1 MGSRAAGR
9 RYAKAIIELAQEE
22 NLEDKVLNDF
32 TLIHSTIDENKDLKL
47 MLSSP
52 LIKVIKKQSVL
63 LEVFK
68 SVQPL
73 VQKLIKTL
81 ATNNRIAILEEI
93 SEEYISL
100 YNTQRHIQYASVIT
114 AAEMTK
120 EIEEKVQN
128 KIKEITGYTA
138 NLTNQVDESILGG
151 FVLRLKDL
159 QFDASVSTSLNRFKR
174 QLL

>member
-22 NLEDKVLNDF
+22 NLEDRVLNDF
-32 TLIHSTIDENKDLKL
+32 VLVRTTIEDNKDLKL

-52 LIKVIKKQSVL
+52 LIEVAKKQSVL

-73 VQKLIKTL
+73 VQKLIKAL
-81 ATNNRIAILEEI
+81 ATNNRIAILLEI

-100 YNTQRHIQYASVIT
+100 YNTQHHIQYASVIT
-114 AAEMTK
+114 AAKMTK

-138 NLTNQVDESILGG
+138 SLTNQVDESILGG
-151 FVLRLKDL
+151 FILRLKDL

>member
-1 MGSRAAGR
+1 MGSKAAGR

-22 NLEDKVLNDF
+22 NLEDKVLGDF

-52 LIKVIKKQSVL
+52 LIEVIKKQSVL

-81 ATNNRIAILEEI
+81 AINNRISILEEI

-100 YNTQRHIQYASVIT
+100 YNTQHHIQYASVIT
-114 AAEMTK
+114 AAKMTK
-120 EIEEKVQN
+120 DIEEKVQN

>member
-22 NLEDKVLNDF
+22 NLEDKVLGDF

-52 LIKVIKKQSVL
+52 LIEVIKKQSVL

-151 FVLRLKDL
+151 FVLKLKDL

>member
-22 NLEDKVLNDF
+22 NLEDKVLGDF
-32 TLIHSTIDENKDLKL
+32 TLIHSIIDENKDLKL

-52 LIKVIKKQSVL
+52 LIEVIKKQSVL

-81 ATNNRIAILEEI
+81 AINNRISILEEI

-114 AAEMTK
+114 AAKMTK
-120 EIEEKVQN
+120 DIEEKVQN

>member
-52 LIKVIKKQSVL
+52 LIEVIKKQSVL

-81 ATNNRIAILEEI
+81 ATNNRVAILEEI

-100 YNTQRHIQYASVIT
+100 YNTQHHIQYASVVT
-114 AAEMTK
+114 AVEMTK
-120 EIEEKVQN
+120 DIEEKVQK

>member
-32 TLIHSTIDENKDLKL
+32 TLIHSTIDESKDLKL

-81 ATNNRIAILEEI
+81 ATNNRIAILDEI

-100 YNTQRHIQYASVIT
+100 YNTQRHIQYASVVT

-120 EIEEKVQN
+120 DIEEKVQS

>member
-22 NLEDKVLNDF
+22 NLEDKVLSDF
-32 TLIHSTIDENKDLKL
+32 TLIHSTIDESKDLKL

-81 ATNNRIAILEEI
+81 ATNNRIAILDEI

-100 YNTQRHIQYASVIT
+100 YNTQRHIQYASVVT

-120 EIEEKVQN
+120 DIEEKVQN

>member
-22 NLEDKVLNDF
+22 NLEDKVLDDF
-32 TLIHSTIDENKDLKL
+32 KLIHSTIDENKDLKL

-52 LIKVIKKQSVL
+52 LIEVTKKQSVL

-81 ATNNRIAILEEI
+81 AINNRIAILEEI

-114 AAEMTK
+114 AAKMTK

>member
-32 TLIHSTIDENKDLKL
+32 TLIHSTIDESKDLKL

-81 ATNNRIAILEEI
+81 ATNNRIAILDEI

-100 YNTQRHIQYASVIT
+100 YNTQRHIQYASVVT

-120 EIEEKVQN
+120 DIEEKVQN

>member
-22 NLEDKVLNDF
+22 NLEDKVLGDF

-52 LIKVIKKQSVL
+52 LIEVIKKQSVL

-81 ATNNRIAILEEI
+81 AINNRISILEEI

-100 YNTQRHIQYASVIT
+100 YNTQHHIQYASVIT
-114 AAEMTK
+114 AAKMTK
-120 EIEEKVQN
+120 DIEEKVQN